1 MVGERAKRPERAI
14 ATERVIT
21 QERTIFRERT
31 KILLVIVAGFAAAF
45 LLTWLSSLIWPP
57 TNWSIF

>member
-1 MVGERAKRPERAI
+1 MRERANRPES
-14 ATERVIT
+14 TKPW
-21 QERTIFRERT
+21 ERT